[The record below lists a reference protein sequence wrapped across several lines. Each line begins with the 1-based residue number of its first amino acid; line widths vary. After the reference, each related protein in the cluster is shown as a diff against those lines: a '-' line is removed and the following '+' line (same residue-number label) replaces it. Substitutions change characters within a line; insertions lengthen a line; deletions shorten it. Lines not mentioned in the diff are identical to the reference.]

1 MLIQTESMQRTIERI
16 SQMGIIGIVRGDFPL
31 ADIIEMGDAL
41 LAAPVLVME
50 VTMNTT
56 GALDAISTLRARY
69 GDNMLVG
76 AGTVRTAA
84 QVDAAVDAGAQFIV
98 SPNFDRA
105 SVRKSQQ
112 RNVAHLP
119 GVFTGTEAQD
129 AFAAGC
135 PLVKLFPADFF
146 GPPYIKALR
155 APLDD
160 IGFVPTGGINVDN
173 IGEYA
178 KVGAVA
184 VGVGSSLIPKPGQAW
199 SNADIITKARA
210 LRSAWESGKV
220 G

>member
-1 MLIQTESMQRTIERI
+1 MSIETSIERSI
-16 SQMGIIGIVRGDFPL
+16 ERVKQLGIIAIVRGGFPM

-50 VTMNTT
+50 VTMNTP
-56 GALDAISTLRARY
+56 GALDAIQTLRQRY

-84 QVDAAVDAGAQFIV
+84 QVEAAVDAGAQFIV

-105 SVRKSQQ
+105 SVRKSHQ
-112 RNVAHLP
+112 RGVLHLP

-135 PLVKLFPADFF
+135 SLVKLFPADLV
-146 GPPYIKALR
+146 GPAYVKALR

-160 IGFVPTGGINVDN
+160 IGFVPTGGIGLDN

-184 VGVGSSLIPKPGQAW
+184 VGVGSSLIPKPGQDW
-199 SNADIITKARA
+199 SNAEIITKARA
-210 LRSAWESGKV
+210 LRAAWDAGKA
-220 G
+220 